1 MAASVHAHRGGVPR
15 QRRRRDRNGHDDEPM
30 AIPIKPGLVLPHSI
44 PFLQNDLTAGNGFHS
59 TTAFASAKA
68 GPGFEGY
75 PTWAQ
80 QNWHASTELDDWNG
94 LGQGPRIDAYTPG
107 LVPPAPPKPSPEP
120 ASHEPTCLK
129 DLLLQVAPQARI
141 ADSSSSQLSS
151 KASEK
156 ILSKVLEAA
165 KTPQDPEAWL
175 AGDATQSQDAVSTA
189 ASDALPATR
198 RAGRNEDEDDET
210 AFMQKWSGL
219 FSKGSP
225 LVEGSLEDPFEDVKK
240 RAKVVWKKNDD
251 RRGHRQRYQERK
263 KEREKA
269 LEAAE
274 GGSQAEVVYDA
285 SRAWYPQ
292 RAPAYAN
299 ASDQWWS

>member
-1 MAASVHAHRGGVPR
+1 MAL
-15 QRRRRDRNGHDDEPM
+15 
-30 AIPIKPGLVLPHSI
+30 PIKPGLVLPHSR
-44 PFLQNDLTAGNGFHS
+44 PFLQNDSTGTNGFHAA
-59 TTAFASAKA
+59 TAFASAKA
-68 GPGFEGY
+68 GHSLEGY
-75 PTWAQ
+75 PSWAW
-80 QNWHASTELDDWNG
+80 QNGHAASELDDQDSP
-94 LGQGPRIDAYTPG
+94 GQGPRIDAYTPG
-107 LVPPAPPKPSPEP
+107 LVPPAPPKPPPET
-120 ASHEPTCLK
+120 ASHETTSLK

-156 ILSKVLEAA
+156 ILSKVMEAA

-175 AGDATQSQDAVSTA
+175 AAEPSPSQGAASTAVPGALSATQSA
-189 ASDALPATR
+189 R
-198 RAGRNEDEDDET
+198 RNEDEDDET

-240 RAKVVWKKNDD
+240 RAKVVWKRHDD